1 MGGFRIVRK
10 LLILGGNSDIS
21 KAAATLLEKEF
32 EIISLDRKKLDL
44 NGENA
49 TDEIQGFLSRNNP
62 DVILHCGGIFQFND
76 VAEFDSTFNVNLR
89 SHWTVAKYYFDVKPT
104 KLIRFIS
111 IGSSTYKQG
120 RMRFILYASSR
131 AALYSMWQ
139 GGIEFAPQNF
149 KWGLINPVRVNTKHV
164 IGLPPKLG
172 ALEPDD
178 VAKVIAIMALSMTE
192 SYSVDLDYK
201 E

>member
-1 MGGFRIVRK
+1 MRK

-172 ALEPDD
+172 ALEPVD

>member
-1 MGGFRIVRK
+1 MRK